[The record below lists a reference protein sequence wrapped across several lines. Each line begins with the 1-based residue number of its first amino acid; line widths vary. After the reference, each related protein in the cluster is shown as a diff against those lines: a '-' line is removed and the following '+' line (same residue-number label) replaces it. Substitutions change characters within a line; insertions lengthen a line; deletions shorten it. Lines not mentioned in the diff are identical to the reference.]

1 MQVGYEDLCTANLIW
16 ILRARKALIQMKTGN
31 VVENDDDKVVA
42 NQNGLIG
49 KIDNDNGDDDYE
61 V

>member
-1 MQVGYEDLCTANLIW
+1 
-16 ILRARKALIQMKTGN
+16 MKTGN
-31 VVENDDDKVVA
+31 VVENDYNKVVA

-49 KIDNDNGDDDYE
+49 KINNDDDDDDDYE